1 MSNDFEKYNKKTLA
15 GVAKDAEAFAIRDL
29 LAETNRNILCILS
42 DGISL
47 NQVYE
52 TLSFLQPE
60 ADILTLP
67 AWDTVPYDRVSP
79 NAAILS
85 KRIETLAK
93 LVLDAGA
100 KKQVH
105 RVDQHRRSNSKTAAE
120 KNIFK
125 HAQKHPSWRET

>member
-52 TLSFLQPE
+52 TLSFLQQTFLLCRHGIPSPMTE
-60 ADILTLP
+60 YPLTP
-67 AWDTVPYDRVSP
+67 QFYP
-79 NAAILS
+79 NAL
-85 KRIETLAK
+85 KRWL
-93 LVLDAGA
+93 
-100 KKQVH
+100 
-105 RVDQHRRSNSKTAAE
+105 NSFWMQGQ
-120 KNIFK
+120 KNS
-125 HAQKHPSWRET
+125 ASC

>member
-60 ADILTLP
+60 ADIL
-67 AWDTVPYDRVSP
+67 
-79 NAAILS
+79 
-85 KRIETLAK
+85 
-93 LVLDAGA
+93 
-100 KKQVH
+100 
-105 RVDQHRRSNSKTAAE
+105 NSKTAAE

-125 HAQKHPSWRET
+125 HAQKHPSRRET

>member
-79 NAAILS
+79 TPQFYPNAL
-85 KRIETLAK
+85 KRWLNSFWMQ
-93 LVLDAGA
+93 G
-100 KKQVH
+100 KKTAH

-125 HAQKHPSWRET
+125 HAQKHPSRRET